1 MIQITEYIEFLKKE
15 LQNKTENE
23 TMLIK
28 TLCNVIA
35 YVLISITVISCFVVI
50 SYFWSPQYFDEYN
63 NDSKNLTI
71 EGGEK

>member
-1 MIQITEYIEFLKKE
+1 MIQITEDIEFLKKE
-15 LQNKTENE
+15 LQKKTEHE

-35 YVLISITVISCFVVI
+35 YVLISITVISCFVAI